1 MATNK
6 PRITVTLK
14 QEDYLVLTELS
25 KVNGQSMSAI
35 VAELVSTVTPVMA
48 RVIAASRVF
57 ERSQDEAKERVRAM
71 FDEAEERVLPAVKQL
86 EDEFMSMLDNLHA
99 MEPEADQDPRPVTR
113 GSRPPASPHSPT
125 SEDGAS

>member
-1 MATNK
+1 MATDK

-14 QEDYLVLTELS
+14 HEDYLVLSELS

-86 EDEFMSMLDNLHA
+86 EDEFMSMLDNLNS
-99 MEPEADQDPRPVTR
+99 MESEADQDPRPVTR
-113 GSRPPASPHSPT
+113 G
-125 SEDGAS
+125 

>member
-1 MATNK
+1 MATDK

-14 QEDYLVLTELS
+14 HEDYLVLSELS

-86 EDEFMSMLDNLHA
+86 EDEFMSMLDNLNA

-113 GSRPPASPHSPT
+113 GSRPPASPPSPN
-125 SEDGAS
+125 SDDGAS